1 MASAWRAD
9 GGGVS
14 LELERTVWKILDSLS
29 EGDSV
34 WMLRERMDSRDISEK
49 KVGRTW
55 DQK

>member
-14 LELERTVWKILDSLS
+14 LELERTVWKILDSPS

>member
-9 GGGVS
+9 GGGVN
-14 LELERTVWKILDSLS
+14 LELERTVWKILDSPS

>member
-9 GGGVS
+9 GRGVS
-14 LELERTVWKILDSLS
+14 LELERTVWKILDSPS

>member
-1 MASAWRAD
+1 M
-9 GGGVS
+9 S
-14 LELERTVWKILDSLS
+14 LELERTVWKILDSPS